1 MTSMP
6 TLKRSLSIYIL
17 VVENLTLSYYEIE
30 LYWEEYVLRRF
41 CFTVM
46 YIYINY
52 YCIFIEFLRK
62 GGGGGCQRERDSIV
76 QFYSWSIFMNSHF
89 CIKICIGECITCMC
103 TRNGCYSSH
112 FSFLFCMNVVEVI
125 NNEYM
130 LYCPFTLYWLKLIH
144 YSLSQIVE
152 DFKRDPGPKLQTLL
166 EKRAQR
172 ETNWVS
178 K

>member
-52 YCIFIEFLRK
+52 YCILIEFLRK
-62 GGGGGCQRERDSIV
+62 GGGGGVRERDSIV
-76 QFYSWSIFMNSHF
+76 QFYS
-89 CIKICIGECITCMC
+89 
-103 TRNGCYSSH
+103 
-112 FSFLFCMNVVEVI
+112 
-125 NNEYM
+125 
-130 LYCPFTLYWLKLIH
+130 
-144 YSLSQIVE
+144 
-152 DFKRDPGPKLQTLL
+152 
-166 EKRAQR
+166 
-172 ETNWVS
+172 
-178 K
+178 